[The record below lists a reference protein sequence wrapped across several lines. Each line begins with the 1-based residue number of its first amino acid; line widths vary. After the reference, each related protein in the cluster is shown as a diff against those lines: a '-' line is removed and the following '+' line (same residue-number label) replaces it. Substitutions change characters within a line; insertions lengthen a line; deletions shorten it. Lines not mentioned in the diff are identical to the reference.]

1 MGGSNCPSNIA
12 PSHYK
17 CNHVRRT
24 MSLIDASK
32 FIEKKMSG
40 MPVHTQKEW
49 LRMKVPDR
57 PTPHWAFLS
66 IVDAMWYLL

>member
-1 MGGSNCPSNIA
+1 
-12 PSHYK
+12 
-17 CNHVRRT
+17 

-40 MPVHTQKEW
+40 MPTHTQKEW